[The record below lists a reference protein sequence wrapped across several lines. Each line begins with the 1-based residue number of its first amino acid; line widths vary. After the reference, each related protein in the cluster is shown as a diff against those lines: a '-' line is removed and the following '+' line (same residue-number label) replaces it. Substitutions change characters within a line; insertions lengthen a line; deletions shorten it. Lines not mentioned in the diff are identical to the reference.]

1 MYNSWKQLLIKKSQE
16 YEYRT
21 RKPAELV
28 GFDFAWKTAFQNV
41 NRAVREEAQSFII
54 NKYYYDDELNITEWG
69 ANNREFVTTWESYM
83 KETQNEQ

>member
-21 RKPAELV
+21 WKPAELV